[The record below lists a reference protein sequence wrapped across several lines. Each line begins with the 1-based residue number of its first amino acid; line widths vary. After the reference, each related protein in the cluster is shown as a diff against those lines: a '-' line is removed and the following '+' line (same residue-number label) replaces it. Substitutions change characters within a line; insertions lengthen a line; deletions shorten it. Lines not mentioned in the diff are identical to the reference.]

1 MNTIY
6 QDRVNA
12 FSLIAAQDIGIAKAK
27 ELGIS
32 VNSNI
37 HDNNLWPKN
46 DSPEIAK
53 INRFGDRV
61 IDIFGR
67 MSHKYIYALAHPFN
81 PSELYTI
88 EYFLVDDHL
97 ISKEYISIQYGFKEA
112 LAEVISTAYNHDFSL
127 SNATFSDS
135 SAELYINDQL
145 YAKISLA
152 EFEESNPTHSKEIAT
167 LLKGIHSGREFSK
180 EKTFKRLS
188 KMPFLEGYEGH
199 RMELDGKFIHHSIRN
214 YVRGFQWLLESLS
227 DDKVSLNQA
236 EKVMW
241 AFYGITN
248 EHLLYANE
256 KLETPTEFFYSVVIN
271 EDTTGNDCKGNIAL
285 YKTLPSAISGFRDR
299 IANLELNKKPF
310 HFDNTFGNITRIE
323 NPKVIKERWD
333 IIGKYILSIDINKL
347 SYSPDKE
354 HMNEAERLIN
364 NKVTFSSRKDEALQ
378 SLTINDKTI
387 TIYLRNNQHHIESH
401 LKHLVP
407 IKNLVVG
414 YEGQS
419 REVDIFSGNIYSDE
433 TPTKEWGFFHYKYD
447 KVQGRE
453 IELGEL
459 SLDDVHNIIKTLKI
473 PALADECDFKE
484 GEVKRL
490 KELNLE
496 YTSRTDFYTPA
507 EFR

>member
-1 MNTIY
+1 
-6 QDRVNA
+6 
-12 FSLIAAQDIGIAKAK
+12 
-27 ELGIS
+27 
-32 VNSNI
+32 
-37 HDNNLWPKN
+37 
-46 DSPEIAK
+46 
-53 INRFGDRV
+53 
-61 IDIFGR
+61 
-67 MSHKYIYALAHPFN
+67 
-81 PSELYTI
+81 
-88 EYFLVDDHL
+88 
-97 ISKEYISIQYGFKEA
+97 
-112 LAEVISTAYNHDFSL
+112 
-127 SNATFSDS
+127 
-135 SAELYINDQL
+135 
-145 YAKISLA
+145 
-152 EFEESNPTHSKEIAT
+152 
-167 LLKGIHSGREFSK
+167 
-180 EKTFKRLS
+180 
-188 KMPFLEGYEGH
+188 
-199 RMELDGKFIHHSIRN
+199 
-214 YVRGFQWLLESLS
+214 
-227 DDKVSLNQA
+227 
-236 EKVMW
+236 
-241 AFYGITN
+241 
-248 EHLLYANE
+248 
-256 KLETPTEFFYSVVIN
+256 
-271 EDTTGNDCKGNIAL
+271 
-285 YKTLPSAISGFRDR
+285 
-299 IANLELNKKPF
+299 
-310 HFDNTFGNITRIE
+310 
-323 NPKVIKERWD
+323 
-333 IIGKYILSIDINKL
+333 
-347 SYSPDKE
+347 
-354 HMNEAERLIN
+354 MNEAERLIN